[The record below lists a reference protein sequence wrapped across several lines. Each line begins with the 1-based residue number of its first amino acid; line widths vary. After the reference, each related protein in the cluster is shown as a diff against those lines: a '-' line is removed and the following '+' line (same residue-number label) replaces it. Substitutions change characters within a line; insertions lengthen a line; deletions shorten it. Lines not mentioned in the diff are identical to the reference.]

1 MRENSSLGTSEP
13 TDGAEAVCIA
23 DHKREMSRF
32 LLNYKHTSHFYQR
45 KLSIARASKR
55 GKCDSKARKNVRKCF
70 YSKRCKKF
78 TCWNQTEHD
87 SNNKFLNN
95 FITKLY

>member
-32 LLNYKHTSHFYQR
+32 LLNYKNIPHIFIRENYQLPELQNVVNVTPKQGR
-45 KLSIARASKR
+45 MWGSVFTASIV
-55 GKCDSKARKNVRKCF
+55 KNLHAGIKQNMMQI
-70 YSKRCKKF
+70 
-78 TCWNQTEHD
+78 T
-87 SNNKFLNN
+87 N
-95 FITKLY
+95 F